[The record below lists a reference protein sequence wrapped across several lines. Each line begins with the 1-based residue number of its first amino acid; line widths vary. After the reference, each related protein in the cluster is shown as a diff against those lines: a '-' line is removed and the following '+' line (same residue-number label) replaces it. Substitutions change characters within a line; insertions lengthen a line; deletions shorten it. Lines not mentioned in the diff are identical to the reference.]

1 MDWFAFFIF
10 GLIAGVALGIAI
22 SPRRSKSESAIRP
35 EVVEP
40 TEIIE
45 TVDVAAGEILDSL
58 PDAVLLVDDAHLV
71 RFANA
76 GVRAMYSG
84 VSLPSSENQRD
95 GVPMKTLLE
104 VTGEHRFSL
113 LVRDVFESGQSKSM
127 VIEGP
132 ARQNAD
138 TFWKVDAAVFAANQR
153 RRTVRVLIHDI
164 TNEVRLDR
172 VRRDFVSNASHELR
186 TPLTMIG
193 GSFDALGDADLPP
206 TIRQKMVESGQRNT
220 KRMARLIDDML
231 TLSKAE
237 NPDESLNLAPMK
249 VGPLVE
255 KVLAQLQPL
264 VDEVDGVVVN
274 EIPEDLQE
282 VRGDEFYWEQIFYN
296 LVENALKY
304 RREGVAPVVKIGAQ
318 VAGGVME
325 MWVQDN
331 GRGIPGRH
339 LPHVFRRFFRGEISH
354 NQQEAKGTGL
364 GLSIV
369 KRAVEA
375 QGGTVSVESDVGE
388 GTRFT
393 MTLPLNINDQ
403 SS

>member
-1 MDWFAFFIF
+1 MDWLLLFIL
-10 GLIAGVALGIAI
+10 GLIAGIALERMLASRRAQEEPP
-22 SPRRSKSESAIRP
+22 SPPEPVEQSEM
-35 EVVEP
+35 E
-40 TEIIE
+40 E

-58 PDAVLLVDDAHLV
+58 PDAVLLVDDSHLV

-76 GVRAMYSG
+76 GVREKYQG
-84 VSLPSSENQRD
+84 VTLPRSD
-95 GVPMKTLLE
+95 GQQGSTPMKTLLE

-113 LVRDVFESGQSKSM
+113 LVRDVFQLGQSKSM

-193 GSFDALGDADLPP
+193 GSFDALGDVELPP
-206 TIRQKMVESGQRNT
+206 SIRQKMVESGQRNT
-220 KRMARLIDDML
+220 SRMARLIDDML

-237 NPDESLNLAPMK
+237 NPDDSLNLAPMK
-249 VGPLVE
+249 VRPLVE
-255 KVLAQLQPL
+255 KVVAQLQPL
-264 VDEVDGVVVN
+264 IEQVEGEVFNG
-274 EIPEDLQE
+274 IPDDLQE
-282 VRGDEFYWEQIFYN
+282 VDGDEFYWEQIFYN
-296 LVENALKY
+296 LIENALKY
-304 RREGVAPVVKIGAQ
+304 RRIDLTPQVNIGAQ
-318 VAGGVME
+318 VADGMVE

-339 LPHVFRRFFRGEISH
+339 LPHVFRRFFRGETSH
-354 NQQEAKGTGL
+354 NQQDVKGTGL

-375 QGGTVSVESDVGE
+375 QGGSISVESEMNE

-393 MTLPLNINDQ
+393 MALPVSD
-403 SS
+403 

>member
-1 MDWFAFFIF
+1 MDWLVYLIF
-10 GLIAGVALGIAI
+10 GLIAGVAIGMVF
-22 SPRRSKSESAIRP
+22 SPRRPKDEPPSQPVPDEQP
-35 EVVEP
+35 EIV
-40 TEIIE
+40 E

-76 GVRAMYSG
+76 GVRQMYQG
-84 VSLPSSENQRD
+84 VSLPTSENPQG

-113 LVRDVFESGQSKSM
+113 LVRDVFQSGQSKSI

-138 TFWKVDAAVFAANQR
+138 TFWKVDAAVFAASQR
-153 RRTVRVLIHDI
+153 RRTVRILIHDI

-206 TIRQKMVESGQRNT
+206 SIRQKMVESGQRNT

-237 NPDESLNLAPMK
+237 NPDDSLNLAPMK
-249 VGPLVE
+249 VRPLVE
-255 KVLAQLQPL
+255 KVVAQLQPL
-264 VDEVDGVVVN
+264 VEEVGGMVLN

-282 VRGDEFYWEQIFYN
+282 VDGDEFYWEQIFYN
-296 LVENALKY
+296 LIENALKY
-304 RREGVAPVVKIGAQ
+304 RRLDLNPRVTIGAQ
-318 VAGGVME
+318 VADGMVE

-354 NQQEAKGTGL
+354 NQQDVKGTGL

-375 QGGTVSVESDVGE
+375 QGGSVSVESEVNE

-393 MTLPLNINDQ
+393 MALPVNE
-403 SS
+403 

>member
-1 MDWFAFFIF
+1 MDWLALFIL
-10 GLIAGVALGIAI
+10 GLLAGIAVGMALA
-22 SPRRSKSESAIRP
+22 PRRSKTDSRNRP
-35 EVVEP
+35 EIVDQA
-40 TEIIE
+40 EIVE

-76 GVRAMYSG
+76 GVREMYQG
-84 VSLPSSENQRD
+84 VSLPRSDSRQ
-95 GVPMKTLLE
+95 GSLPMKTLLE

-113 LVRDVFESGQSKSM
+113 LVRDVFQSGQSKSM

-186 TPLTMIG
+186 TPLTMIS

-206 TIRQKMVESGQRNT
+206 SIRQKMVESGQRNT
-220 KRMARLIDDML
+220 KRMARLIEDML

-237 NPDESLNLAPMK
+237 NPDDSLNLAPMK
-249 VGPLVE
+249 VRPLVD
-255 KVLAQLQPL
+255 KVVAQLQPL
-264 VDEVDGVVVN
+264 VEEVGGVVLN

-282 VRGDEFYWEQIFYN
+282 VSGDEFYWEQIFYN
-296 LVENALKY
+296 LIENALKY
-304 RREGVAPVVKIGAQ
+304 RRADVTPRVRIGAQ
-318 VAGGVME
+318 VADGMVE

-354 NQQEAKGTGL
+354 NQQDVKGTGL

-375 QGGTVSVESDVGE
+375 QGGSVSVESEVNE

-393 MTLPLNINDQ
+393 MAVPVNNK
-403 SS
+403 

>member
-1 MDWFAFFIF
+1 MEWLVFLIL
-10 GLIAGVALGIAI
+10 GLIAGVAVGLVMAQ
-22 SPRRSKSESAIRP
+22 RRPKVELPSNQEP
-35 EVVEP
+35 VEP
-40 TEIIE
+40 TEIVE

-76 GVRAMYSG
+76 GVREKYQG
-84 VSLPSSENQRD
+84 VSLPMMESQQGRA
-95 GVPMKTLLE
+95 PMKTLLE

-113 LVRDVFESGQSKSM
+113 LVRDVFQSGQSKSM

-132 ARQNAD
+132 ARQSAD
-138 TFWKVDAAVFAANQR
+138 TFWRVGAAVFAANQR

-164 TNEVRLDR
+164 TDEVRLDR

-193 GSFDALGDADLPP
+193 GSFEALSDDDLPP
-206 TIRQKMVESGQRNT
+206 SIRQKMVESGQRNT

-237 NPDESLNLAPMK
+237 NPDDSLNLAPMM
-249 VGPLVE
+249 VRPLVE
-255 KVLAQLQPL
+255 KVVDQLHPL
-264 VDEVDGVVVN
+264 IEEVDAEVLN
-274 EIPEDLQE
+274 EIPEDLPE
-282 VRGDEFYWEQIFYN
+282 LKGDEFYWEQVFYN

-304 RREGVAPVVKIGAQ
+304 RRNDVKPCVTIGAQ
-318 VAGGVME
+318 VADGLVE

-354 NQQEAKGTGL
+354 NQQDVKGTGL

-375 QGGTVSVESDVGE
+375 QGGAVAVESEVNE

-393 MTLPLNINDQ
+393 MTLPVNTP
-403 SS
+403 

>member
-1 MDWFAFFIF
+1 MDWLLLFIL
-10 GLIAGVALGIAI
+10 GLIAGIALERMLASRRAQEEPP
-22 SPRRSKSESAIRP
+22 SPPEPVEQSEI
-35 EVVEP
+35 E
-40 TEIIE
+40 E

-58 PDAVLLVDDAHLV
+58 PDAVLLVDDSHLV

-76 GVRAMYSG
+76 GVREKYQG
-84 VSLPSSENQRD
+84 VTLPRSD
-95 GVPMKTLLE
+95 GQQGSTPMKTLLE

-113 LVRDVFESGQSKSM
+113 LVRDVFQLGQSKSM

-193 GSFDALGDADLPP
+193 GSFDALGDVELPP
-206 TIRQKMVESGQRNT
+206 SIRQKMVESGQRNT
-220 KRMARLIDDML
+220 SRMARLIDDML

-237 NPDESLNLAPMK
+237 NPDDSLNLAPMK
-249 VGPLVE
+249 VRPLVE
-255 KVLAQLQPL
+255 KVVAQLQPL
-264 VDEVDGVVVN
+264 IEQVEGEVFNG
-274 EIPEDLQE
+274 IPDDLQE
-282 VRGDEFYWEQIFYN
+282 VDGDEFYWEQIFYN
-296 LVENALKY
+296 LIENALKY
-304 RREGVAPVVKIGAQ
+304 RRIDLTPQVNIGAQ
-318 VAGGVME
+318 VADGMVE

-339 LPHVFRRFFRGEISH
+339 LPHVFRRFFRGETSH
-354 NQQEAKGTGL
+354 NQQDVKGTGL

-375 QGGTVSVESDVGE
+375 QGGSISVESEMNE

-393 MTLPLNINDQ
+393 MALPVSD
-403 SS
+403 